1 MAHRGEAR
9 AFFSEY
15 KSEVVEE
22 NFYKLSTPFTDLEV
36 YLYLTGEGIEDS
48 LCGLSYILGKYHF
61 LKNVLNLGIC
71 GLLRKDGPWE
81 INDRVEIKTVYADAT
96 ESLNS
101 KHREASSSGRVNF
114 KSFPLRSQ
122 KQYETYDLI
131 TTHQRV
137 LSRDQADFLDNFAP
151 LVDRE
156 LWAQAYA
163 CHKFDI
169 PLSSIKVISDYADGE
184 ICEQVKE
191 ESIIWSDLLL
201 RSFIEIFENP
211 THEESKIKDDNQNL
225 HQFLGKDIQ
234 FFHLTLSQERNLRRL
249 LHSLQIKGA
258 DFTELKRRINWSEL
272 TQLKLRPKD
281 KTKELILLLT
291 EQLNPMD
298 ARLRD
303 KLKTL
308 TYPLEK
314 RGAKIKHD
322 QDYEKDR
329 IHLSVTLQ
337 RKDDFEF
344 LADALKRFPVEKWK
358 SLIRGEDV

>member
-101 KHREASSSGRVNF
+101 NHREASSSGRVNF

-137 LSRDQADFLDNFAP
+137 LNRDQADFLDNFAP

-156 LWAQAYA
+156 LWAQAYV

-211 THEESKIKDDNQNL
+211 THEESKIKDDSQIL
-225 HQFLGKDIQ
+225 HQFLDKDIQ

-281 KTKELILLLT
+281 RTKELILLLT

-303 KLKTL
+303 KLKSL